1 MSEPIT
7 GLAEVC
13 HEYQAKFCVTMSRGA
28 FDDIKAM
35 LQRGIE
41 DKLII
46 EAIELTVQRGAKWQY
61 AKSIIE
67 RLESDNVKCYMAYR
81 VRVELKRLRNKFIY
95 HGEDELMPF
104 AIINAYR
111 DLPEFKDLDKEIA
124 TFTERERKN
133 QSFVLETWLD
143 KFWPKEE

>member
-1 MSEPIT
+1 MSEPVK

-13 HEYQAKFCVTMSRGA
+13 HEYQMRFCVTMSRGA
-28 FDDIKAM
+28 FDDIKAT

-46 EAIELTVQRGAKWQY
+46 EAIELAVQRGAKWQY

-67 RLESDNVKCYMAYR
+67 RLEEKDIKCMG
-81 VRVELKRLRNKFIY
+81 IY
-95 HGEDELMPF
+95 HVHQEMKKLKKQFPYHSEDELKPY

-111 DLPEFKDLDKEIA
+111 DLPEFKDIDKKIEE
-124 TFTERERKN
+124 FVEQERKN
-133 QSFVLETWLD
+133 PSYNFEEWLD
-143 KFWPKEE
+143 KNWIEEE